1 MIITF
6 ISLGGVI
13 TVFATSK
20 LVVSMDS
27 KRIYYRFAPFIN
39 SERTI
44 SVDDVLDMRIRKYKA
59 IWEYGGYGYRYSIK
73 NGRALNISGYMGLQL
88 VFSNGKKLLIGTQ
101 KPDLMNTAVNRLK
114 ENWEHNG

>member
-1 MIITF
+1 
-6 ISLGGVI
+6 
-13 TVFATSK
+13 
-20 LVVSMDS
+20 MDS
-27 KRIYYRFAPFIN
+27 KCIYYRFAPFIN

-73 NGRALNISGYMGLQL
+73 NGRALNISGDMGLQL